1 MIVVKI
7 AIFGFIALLFSIGMI
22 VPSFAHTTVE
32 VGEYKIEVGWG
43 TEPPVVGIRNDIVFK
58 ITEPGENEGTYK
70 AVTSV
75 FKNLEATAMYGGAT
89 KKIDINSD
97 PRPGYY
103 FLPVIPTKTG
113 SYIMDL
119 KGEISGTL
127 VDVQIPVEDVESTS
141 VLDFPSKSSEGPA
154 DLSALKNA
162 ISSIQQDVSKLKSG
176 ETSVSF
182 DDDAAY
188 NLAFFSLTISIAAIV
203 LGLIF
208 ALTLNSKKHQKS
220 MDKMTKEHKESMYEM
235 FKQVEFYKIQL
246 DDLRRIL
253 EKENRKE

>member
-1 MIVVKI
+1 MLIHVKIIICNHPMIVVKI

-58 ITEPGENEGTYK
+58 ITESGENEGTYK
-70 AVTSV
+70 GVTSV

-103 FLPVIPTKTG
+103 FSPVIPTKTG

-141 VLDFPSKSSEGPA
+141 VLDFPPKSSEGPA
-154 DLSALKNA
+154 DLTALKNA
-162 ISSIQQDVSKLKSG
+162 ISSLQQDVSKLKSG
-176 ETSVSF
+176 EPSNGGT
-182 DDDAAY
+182 AY
-188 NLAFFSLTISIAAIV
+188 DFAIFGLSIAAAAII
-203 LGLIF
+203 LAII
-208 ALTLNSKKHQKS
+208 ALVK
-220 MDKMTKEHKESMYEM
+220 
-235 FKQVEFYKIQL
+235 
-246 DDLRRIL
+246 
-253 EKENRKE
+253 RK